1 MTIIGEVAAGFL
13 LAMRKR
19 DCVGAM
25 ELHESSSQ

>member
-1 MTIIGEVAAGFL
+1 MTIVGEATIGFL